1 MKNSINKTVTITSV
15 GFGKDMSPVPRQM
28 EYEGHLYNFIDKGIT
43 CVVKKGNELSRILTL
58 SDGKQDFRLRNDSR
72 HGVWTLLAVSI

>member
-15 GFGKDMSPVPRQM
+15 GFGKDLSPVPRQM
-28 EYEGHLYNFIDKGIT
+28 EYDGHLYNFIDKGIT

-58 SDGKQDFRLRNDSR
+58 SDGKQDFKLRNDSR
-72 HGVWTLLAVSI
+72 HGVWTLLAVGI